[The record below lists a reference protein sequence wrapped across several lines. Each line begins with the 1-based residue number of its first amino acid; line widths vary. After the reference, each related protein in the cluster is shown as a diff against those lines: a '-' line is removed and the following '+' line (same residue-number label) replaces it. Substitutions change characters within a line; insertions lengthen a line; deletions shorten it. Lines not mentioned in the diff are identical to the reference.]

1 MCVRLQRSRVL
12 YVLLFTLVYSS
23 THAHAHTHTGS
34 SCVACKTGFYKA
46 LPGAAAC
53 EGCPA
58 GKYVGSI
65 AAVKCQDCGPHSA
78 STSGSAS
85 CFCVAVCVCARV
97 RPSIRARERESKR
110 RLHSI
115 HVPKQQC
122 VSVHAY
128 TYALAHR
135 ATQET
140 DPRAQHAARAITR
153 PQRDPE
159 LVSTAPR
166 GPTKTRQPLLTARTA
181 PSTRNLPTEAPT
193 VCAMLDSPGLAQP
206 ALHAMQEN
214 TRRLQDLHRAWIV
227 LRARIRMRQRPL
239 GVKVRVEPM
248 RWLCVRKIGMLNVY
262 IVSSNAGRQG
272 AFVCWSL
279 MLYHIIQMV
288 KTDCDV
294 RTVICSP

>member
-23 THAHAHTHTGS
+23 THAHAHAHTGS
-34 SCVACKTGFYKA
+34 SCVACKAGFYKA

-128 TYALAHR
+128 
-135 ATQET
+135 
-140 DPRAQHAARAITR
+140 
-153 PQRDPE
+153 
-159 LVSTAPR
+159 S
-166 GPTKTRQPLLTARTA
+166 RT
-181 PSTRNLPTEAPT
+181 
-193 VCAMLDSPGLAQP
+193 G
-206 ALHAMQEN
+206 
-214 TRRLQDLHRAWIV
+214 LHR
-227 LRARIRMRQRPL
+227 RRILVHGMRQGPLQGRSGIRSLCQLRRGDLPRPD
-239 GVKVRVEPM
+239 
-248 RWLCVRKIGMLNVY
+248 
-262 IVSSNAGRQG
+262 
-272 AFVCWSL
+272 SL
-279 MLYHIIQMV
+279 F
-288 KTDCDV
+288 
-294 RTVICSP
+294 